1 MRKLAALASLTST
14 LVALPAFAQ
23 ESGLYVGGELGVL
36 VSSETDQTY
45 TPGATVGSTGGVS
58 TDHDLGFTGSASVG
72 YRFGAFRVEIEAGF
86 QSADVDKVKSNFAS
100 GVTLASG
107 SQDADGEISARTLMA
122 NATFDVGSF
131 SDFTFFVGGGAGV
144 ADLKVSGLVT
154 ATGSSP
160 VLDDKDDRRF
170 AWQGT
175 AGVRK
180 PLASNIDM
188 HVRYRYFS
196 IDDAEMVGFAGRS
209 VTAEFT
215 SHALLAGA
223 SYRF

>member
-1 MRKLAALASLTST
+1 MRRLAVLASLSST
-14 LVALPAFAQ
+14 LVATPALAQ
-23 ESGLYVGGELGVL
+23 ESGVYLAGELGAL
-36 VSSETDQTY
+36 LSSETDQTY
-45 TPGATVGSTGGVS
+45 TPGATVGSTGSVS
-58 TDHDLGFTGSASVG
+58 TDHDLGFTGSAALG
-72 YRFGAFRVEIEAGF
+72 YRFGAFRVELEAGL
-86 QSADVDKVKSNFAS
+86 QSADVDKVTSNFGS
-100 GVTLASG
+100 GVTLAAG

-122 NATFDVGSF
+122 NATFDVASL

-154 ATGSSP
+154 ATGSNP

-170 AWQGT
+170 AWQGIL
-175 AGVRK
+175 GVRK
-180 PLASNIDM
+180 PLTSNIDV

-196 IDDAEMVGFAGRS
+196 MDDAEMVGFSGRA

-215 SHALLAGA
+215 SHALLAGG